1 MGFYRHSPITA
12 FAFLRA
18 FYSVSDWDRRCRDCW
33 FLILGVSVFVAG
45 CASKE
50 DAARVDNTS
59 KEDRGAVA
67 SKNVTETT
75 SPKKET
81 ETASSDKASETGSSE
96 TVTEKFLSEGAT
108 ARVGGYRPLR
118 APMDQ
123 EATIVAKAP
132 EGLKAPKYG
141 YIPVGDKKFAFVVD
155 EPEDEEGKLYVDSNG
170 DGDLTNDPAV
180 QWKSQER
187 GGLKQYNGRAVVQL
201 TPDRTGALGLYR
213 FDPKDPSRAALAT
226 TLMFYTDFGNEYS
239 FNLDEKPFTTFVSGS
254 LTDGM
259 SLPIDR
265 DGNGKV
271 SRRFE
276 SAKIGQPFNF
286 TGSTY
291 LFKLL
296 DGRLTLKKAT
306 ESIDL
311 QPPPPN
317 LVVGQKALS
326 FKAKTMKGEEVEFP
340 ASYKGKLVMLD
351 FWATWCGPC
360 VGEVPHMKEAYA
372 EYKDKGFDILGI
384 SFDQENMDEKVNGF
398 LESKEIGWS
407 QIYEGKGWDTTLG
420 GMHDV
425 SAIPFVLLVDG
436 DTSEILADASSLRG
450 PGLKDF
456 IGKMLE
462 SRKSSEKTE

>member
-1 MGFYRHSPITA
+1 MNLVRHIPIA
-12 FAFLRA
+12 SVSLLSSVRA
-18 FYSVSDWDRRCRDCW
+18 FNGRVWVRKDLWC
-33 FLILGVSVFVAG
+33 LTLGIPFFVAG
-45 CASKE
+45 CTPKE
-50 DAARVDNTS
+50 DAS
-59 KEDRGAVA
+59 KVDRGGVA
-67 SKNVTETT
+67 TKDVTEKA
-75 SPKKET
+75 SSEKAT
-81 ETASSDKASETGSSE
+81 ETASSDKVSEKSSSE
-96 TVTEKFLSEGAT
+96 TVTEKFFSDGVT

-123 EATIVAKAP
+123 EATIVSKAP

-141 YIPVGDKKFAFVVD
+141 YIQAGDKKFAVLLD
-155 EPEDEEGKLYVDSNG
+155 EPEDEEAKLYIDSNG
-170 DGDLTNDPAV
+170 DGDLTNDPAA
-180 QWKSQER
+180 QWKGEAR
-187 GGLKQYNGRAVVQL
+187 GGFKQYSGRGIVQL

-213 FDPKDPSRAALAT
+213 FDPKDPSRAALAK
-226 TLMFYTDFGNEYS
+226 TLMFYTDYGTEYS
-239 FNLDEKPFTTFVSGS
+239 FNLDGKPFSTFVSGA
-254 LTDGM
+254 LAGNE

-265 DGNGKV
+265 DGNGKC

-276 SAKIGQPFNF
+276 SVKLGKPFNF

-291 LFKLL
+291 VFSFSE
-296 DGRLTLKKAT
+296 GRLALQKST
-306 ESIDL
+306 EPVEL
-311 QPPPPN
+311 QPLPPN

-326 FKAKTMKGEEVEFP
+326 FKAKSMKGEEIEFP

-372 EYKDKGFDILGI
+372 EYQDKGFEILGI
-384 SFDQENMDEKVNGF
+384 SFDQENMEEKVNSF
-398 LESKEIGWS
+398 LESKEIGWN
-407 QIYEGKGWDTTLG
+407 QIYEGKGWETTLG

-462 SRKSSEKTE
+462 SRKSSAKAE